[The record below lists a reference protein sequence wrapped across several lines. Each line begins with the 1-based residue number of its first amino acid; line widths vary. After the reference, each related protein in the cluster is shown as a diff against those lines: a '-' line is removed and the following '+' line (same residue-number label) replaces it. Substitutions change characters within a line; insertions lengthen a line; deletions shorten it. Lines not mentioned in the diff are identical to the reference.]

1 MDNLHWEILDK
12 ERQKILPLLSNFKN
26 EFYLAGGTALALHF
40 GYRESIDF
48 DFFSK
53 NHFSTEV
60 LFKKIKKVFKT
71 EDILKIQED
80 KDTLTI
86 LTDKKIKI
94 SFFQYQYNLIKPLVK
109 SDFLQLASI
118 EDIGCMKFSAI
129 VSRSFLKDYVDL
141 YWILQK
147 ISLTD
152 LLIYN
157 QKKHPDLETNLVLK
171 SLVYYDDIIEEPI
184 IFREGMEISLDE
196 IKEYLRKK
204 VLEYVEERRN

>member
-26 EFYLAGGTALALHF
+26 EFYLAGGTALALHL

-53 NHFSTEV
+53 RHFSTEI
-60 LFKKIKKVFKT
+60 LYKKIKKVFKSR
-71 EDILKIQED
+71 DILKIQED
-80 KDTLTI
+80 KDTLTVLI
-86 LTDKKIKI
+86 DKKIKI
-94 SFFQYQYNLIKPLVK
+94 SFFQYQYELIKPLVE
-109 SDFLQLASI
+109 SEFIQLASI

-141 YWILQK
+141 YWILQR

-157 QKKHPDLETNLVLK
+157 QKKHHDLETNLVLK
-171 SLVYYDDIIEEPI
+171 SLVYFDDVIEEPI
-184 IFREGMEISLDE
+184 IFSKEMEISFEE
-196 IKEYLRKK
+196 IKEYLRKT
-204 VLEYVEERRN
+204 VREYVR